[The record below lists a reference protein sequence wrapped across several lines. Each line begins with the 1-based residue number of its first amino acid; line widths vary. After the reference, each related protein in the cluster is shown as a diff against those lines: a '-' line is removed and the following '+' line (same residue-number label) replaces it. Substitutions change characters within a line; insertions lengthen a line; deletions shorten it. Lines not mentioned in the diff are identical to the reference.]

1 MSNSAPLSHFD
12 PLIGHWTLEVGR
24 NGQFDE
30 VGTTALA
37 WLGEK
42 SFIVMRCDNAEGG
55 PPSASVVIGA
65 DGDSGVCIALYHDAR
80 GVSRVYV
87 TSFQDGVWRMRRDQ
101 EGFKQLLEARLSEDG
116 QKMVGKWQ
124 KNTGDKWEHDFDV
137 IYTRTS

>member
-12 PLIGHWTLEVGR
+12 PLIGHWKLEVGR